1 MIFVFCIYIPEER
14 TLSCWLLGIDD
25 LKLIIDVLGVA
36 VNVVAVVIVVA
47 VVADVD
53 VVVVIVAVDVAVA
66 VAVAVAAVVFVGDDI
81 SSSVTFKAIDDSLSK
96 YKVMICLT
104 AQVPVIYILLDISLL
119 VAFTLYERGSCGWI
133 IVSSW

>member
-53 VVVVIVAVDVAVA
+53 VVVVIVAVDVA